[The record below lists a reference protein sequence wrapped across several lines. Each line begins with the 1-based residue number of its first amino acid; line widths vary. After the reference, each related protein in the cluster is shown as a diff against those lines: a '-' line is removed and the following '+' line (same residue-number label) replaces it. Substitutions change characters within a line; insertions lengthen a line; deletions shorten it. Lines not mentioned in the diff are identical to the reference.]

1 MTELAMRIS
10 VGLKIFAIA
19 AFLLLLM
26 IIVSVLSNDNVNRVR
41 RDVNALADF
50 YFPLD
55 SLVGEL
61 NSHLLRQTARLD
73 RLLAAESS
81 KENDLW
87 DIDTERSEFDAQGRR
102 FDSELKQAETL
113 AMTSPEHLNPTDADD
128 VLGLAPA
135 LKSLEMEH
143 EQFHALG
150 LRIQDALSQGELST
164 ARHLRALL
172 EERQG
177 LLLSRSMA
185 IRDNLRALTERSAQ
199 HAEAEEQQAVYLNW
213 TITAISILLG
223 IIFSGIVTTNLVRPV
238 KTLVG
243 GVRQVEGGNLDVEI
257 PVRTQDEIGELTRSF
272 NLMVVGLRKRD
283 QIKETFGKY
292 LDPRIVESL
301 LENPERMS
309 MEGEKRIVTVLFSDI
324 QGFTSISERLSPSA
338 VVNFL
343 NAYFNQMAQPIRKS
357 NGIIDKFM
365 GDAIMAFWG
374 PPFTSP
380 DDHAKLAC
388 HSALEQFE
396 QLAEVQRRL
405 PEILGSGDDLP
416 SLNMRIGISTGEVVV
431 GNIGAEFSKG
441 YTVIGDT
448 VNLGSRLE
456 SAGKQFGIRLLI
468 SEETRRLAGDAI
480 EVREL
485 DFIRVVGKQQPVR
498 IFELLGRRGE
508 LPSTVMTA
516 RDIFEAGLRSY
527 RAANWDQAQS
537 QFQEC
542 LKLRPEDRPAQVFL
556 GRIVELRGQ
565 SRLAG
570 WDGVW
575 TLDHK

>member
-1 MTELAMRIS
+1 MRIS

-26 IIVSVLSNDNVNRVR
+26 IVVSVLSNGNVNRVR

-50 YFPLD
+50 YFPLA
-55 SLVGEL
+55 SVVGEL

-73 RLLAAESS
+73 RLLAAESTR
-81 KENDLW
+81 ENDLW
-87 DIDTERSEFDAQGRR
+87 DIDTERAEFEAQGQY
-102 FDSELKQAETL
+102 FDGELKRAETL
-113 AMTSPEHLNPTDADD
+113 AMTGPGRLNHADANDLLDLSPE
-128 VLGLAPA
+128 

-143 EQFHALG
+143 EQFHDLG
-150 LRIQDALSQGELST
+150 LRIQDSLSKGETGT
-164 ARHLRALL
+164 ARQLRALL
-172 EERQG
+172 EEREG

-185 IRDNLRALTERSAQ
+185 IRDNLRALTERSAR
-199 HAEAEEQQAVYLNW
+199 HAEAEEQQALYLNW
-213 TITAISILLG
+213 TITGISILLG
-223 IIFSGIVTTNLVRPV
+223 IIFSGIVTKNLVRPV
-238 KTLVG
+238 KTLVV

-257 PVRTQDEIGELTRSF
+257 PVQTQDEIGELTRSF

-292 LDPRIVESL
+292 LDPRIVDSL

-324 QGFTSISERLSPSA
+324 QGFTSISERLSPIA

-357 NGIIDKFM
+357 HGIIDKFM

-374 PPFTSP
+374 PPFTSSEE
-380 DDHAKLAC
+380 HAKLAC
-388 HSALEQFE
+388 YSALEQFE
-396 QLAEVQRRL
+396 QLSEVQRRL
-405 PEILGSGDDLP
+405 PDILGIREGIPKLSI
-416 SLNMRIGISTGEVVV
+416 RIGISTGEVVV

-456 SAGKQFGIRLLI
+456 SAGKQFGVRLLI
-468 SEETRRLAGDAI
+468 SEETRRLAADAI

-485 DFIRVVGKQQPVR
+485 DFIRVVGKNRPVR
-498 IFELLGRRGE
+498 IFELLGRKGE
-508 LPSTVMTA
+508 LPAADAAA
-516 RDIFEAGLRSY
+516 RDLFEAGLGSY
-527 RAANWDQAQS
+527 RAARWDQAQT

-542 LKLRPEDRPAQVFL
+542 LRVRSEDLPAQVFL
-556 GRIVELRGQ
+556 GRIVELRESSLGPD
-565 SRLAG
+565 